1 MEGHKRWGGKI
12 ALVTGA
18 SSGIGEAIARAFAGI
33 RMKVAVA
40 SRRKERLDALVSEL
54 SCDGADMLAVGA
66 DVSKEEDVL
75 SLFASIHEHWGSI
88 DVLVNNAGTGI
99 MSTIAE
105 GKTEDWRETMNVNVV
120 ATSVCIREALKDLET
135 KEEAQIINIS
145 SVYAHRLQVPN
156 FALYQASKFAIL
168 GLTGSL
174 RAELH
179 ASGSKVKVGMIS
191 PGLVATEFRERATH
205 GKFTYKSYFKDFQ
218 PLMPK
223 DIAEAAL
230 YLLSTPNY
238 VQVQDIILSPIG
250 QGL

>member
-1 MEGHKRWGGKI
+1 MEGHKRWRGKI

-18 SSGIGEAIARAFAGI
+18 SSGIGEAIARAFVGI
-33 RMKVAVA
+33 QMKVAVA

-54 SCDGADMLAVGA
+54 SRDGAEMLTVGA

-75 SLFASIHEHWGSI
+75 SLFAYIHESWGTI
-88 DVLVNNAGTGI
+88 DVLVNNAGTGT
-99 MSTIAE
+99 MGTIAE
-105 GKTEDWRETMNVNVV
+105 GKIQDWHETMNVNVV
-120 ATSVCIREALKDLET
+120 ATSICIREGLKDLEN
-135 KEEAQIINIS
+135 KEDAQIINIS
-145 SVYAHRLQVPN
+145 SVYAHRSQVPN

-179 ASGSKVKVGMIS
+179 ARGSKVKVGMIS
-191 PGLVATEFRERATH
+191 PGLVATEFRERATG
-205 GKFTYKSYFKDFQ
+205 GKFTYESYFKDFQ

-223 DIAEAAL
+223 DVAEAAL